1 MGKQGAPEP
10 SNEMATWHEDASR
23 RRKSK
28 LYSPDAKEK
37 QESVEDLISP
47 IAGAVSMADE
57 RVRASTA
64 ATATATAPAAAATA
78 AASSLVAILSNM
90 PRLTA
95 IIASSTATKPT
106 ATPSPP
112 STSPSSTIEP
122 ESSTIPPAARAT
134 AASAAIPVPSAAAA
148 AAAASALDVGSV
160 GPGDVDCLG
169 AAVIALGD
177 QELDDLSLGE
187 GTITLCLDGR
197 LVDEDIL
204 TAVVRRDEA
213 EPLGAVE
220 PLHRA
225 PRSPVR
231 LRHRNRRNPNP
242 KTVERKLH
250 VFPPPLRSILMEAQ
264 LWASYRWG
272 KRDRTVNRTL
282 TVGSA

>member
-1 MGKQGAPEP
+1 
-10 SNEMATWHEDASR
+10 
-23 RRKSK
+23 
-28 LYSPDAKEK
+28 
-37 QESVEDLISP
+37 
-47 IAGAVSMADE
+47 
-57 RVRASTA
+57 
-64 ATATATAPAAAATA
+64 
-78 AASSLVAILSNM
+78 M

-148 AAAASALDVGSV
+148 AAASALDVGSV

-197 LVDEDIL
+197 LVDEEIL

-242 KTVERKLH
+242 KTVERKLP

-264 LWASYRWG
+264 LWASYGWG